1 MNAFLFP
8 RWSSFWVTFL
18 LAQFL
23 SFSILAKTP
32 AYINNED
39 AALKIKTVF
48 IEPFSDN
55 VNLIYASK
63 AEIKIKGI
71 IENDNQWDITTNK
84 KDSDLIIESR
94 LTKNPKSYTLKM
106 ELLFKSG
113 IGIQDS
119 KEIDNIFE
127 TEKILGHY
135 ETLFHNL
142 KTRIPYQ
149 GTILSRTQ
157 DQVTI
162 NLGTAHGVTQNQEVV
177 AIHLAKLNLHP
188 KTQAYISSEKIV
200 LGKIILTKVDE
211 YLSFGTIQFEREP
224 QVLKKDTKIEFSRL
238 DRPSLA
244 ATPPGPI
251 DAAAPTDVPK
261 GEWVPRKPPQYGK
274 FSISGGL
281 IQYTQNINFLTAGNK
296 TASQWF
302 TPTIKG
308 AAELWLNP
316 EFHLELFIRQSSFKM
331 RNPLENSE
339 PGSLNMSLSQ
349 YQIKAKYNYEIDSS
363 QRAPQFQVA
372 FGIGSFEALGDK
384 ASPLSVSNLSY
395 GGTLLGFKG
404 TFAVSQESPV
414 DLGLYFNYF
423 ISKSLKD
430 SSDANPSGVQINDF
444 GLVVRYTKTLNLA
457 YVFELSFESYS
468 SDFDTTSGQRPDP
481 SNSISHKLISTLAG
495 IEYSF

>member
-1 MNAFLFP
+1 MNAILRQ
-8 RWSSFWVTFL
+8 RWSSFWCALILSQVI
-18 LAQFL
+18 

-39 AALKIKTVF
+39 AALKIESVYL
-48 IEPFSDN
+48 EPFSDN

-63 AEIKIKGI
+63 AEAKIKDI
-71 IENDNQWDITTNK
+71 IESNNQWDITVGK
-84 KDSDLIIESR
+84 KDADLMIESR

-106 ELLFKSG
+106 GFLFKSG
-113 IGIQDS
+113 ILIQDS

-135 ETLFHNL
+135 EVLFHNL
-142 KTRIPYQ
+142 KSRIPYH
-149 GTILSRTQ
+149 GIILSRTQ

-162 NLGTAHGVTQNQEVV
+162 NIGTAHGVVPSQEVL
-177 AIHLAKLNLHP
+177 AIHIAKLNLHP

-200 LGKIILTKVDE
+200 LGKIVLTKVDE
-211 YLSFGTIQFEREP
+211 FLSFGKIEFEREP
-224 QVLKKDTKIEFSRL
+224 QILKKDTKIEFSKL

-244 ATPPGPI
+244 APTVPTEPG
-251 DAAAPTDVPK
+251 AQAVPQ

-281 IQYTQNINFLTAGNK
+281 IQYSQNINFLTAGNK
-296 TASQWF
+296 TVSQWL

-308 AAELWLNP
+308 SAELWLNP

-331 RNPLENSE
+331 NNPMEGSE

-349 YQIKAKYNYEIDSS
+349 YQIKAKYNYELDSS
-363 QRAPQFQVA
+363 ARAPQFQVA
-372 FGIGSFEALGDK
+372 LGIGSFQALPDK
-384 ASPLSVSNLSY
+384 SNPLSLSGLSY

-404 TFAVSQESPV
+404 TFAVSEESPI
-414 DLGLYFNYF
+414 DLSLYFNYF
-423 ISKSLKD
+423 LSKTLKD
-430 SSDANPSGVQINDF
+430 SADASPSGVQINDF
-444 GLVVRYTKTLNLA
+444 GLILRYVKTLNLA

-468 SDFDTTSGQRPDP
+468 SDFDAATGSRSDP
-481 SNSISHKLISTLAG
+481 SNSISHKLMSTLAG